1 MTINQ
6 ALTIERMWAE
16 GAKAREIAEKV
27 GTTVEAVRSHAYRHR
42 DRCPARPL
50 GRRADESRDERAA
63 RLVDGGATYKAAA
76 EVLGVHE
83 RTVAR
88 MAKRHRERSKD
99 GQE

>member
-1 MTINQ
+1 MMTIKQ
-6 ALTIERMWAE
+6 ALAIERMWSE
-16 GAKAREIAEKV
+16 GVMVREIALEV
-27 GTTVEAVRSHAYRHR
+27 GASERAVYSHAYRHR

-83 RTVAR
+83 RTIAR
-88 MAKRHRERSKD
+88 MAKRHIEREKED
-99 GQE
+99 K

>member
-16 GAKAREIAEKV
+16 GAKAREIAEKA
-27 GTTVEAVRSHAYRHR
+27 GTTVEAVRSHAFRHR

-50 GRRADESRDERAA
+50 GRRADESRDKRAA

-83 RTVAR
+83 RTIAR
-88 MAKRHRERSKD
+88 MVKRHREREKEDS
-99 GQE
+99 